1 MKESRGGGVK
11 RINSQLCKKPHAFA
25 WGLDLAP
32 RPCLPANFFW
42 YDTTVEPTRPKKV
55 KKTFRNPIIQAKEMQ
70 LEMEYHN
77 LTKAQLA
84 RKLGISRARVTQM
97 LNLLK
102 LPDELIR
109 DVEEMGDCWDSQ
121 LITERQL
128 RGKQKH

>member
-1 MKESRGGGVK
+1 M
-11 RINSQLCKKPHAFA
+11 
-25 WGLDLAP
+25 
-32 RPCLPANFFW
+32 
-42 YDTTVEPTRPKKV
+42 

-109 DVEEMGDCWDSQ
+109 DVEEMGDNWEKR
-121 LITERQL
+121 LVTERIL
-128 RGKQKH
+128 RRSIVCCQEKNID